1 MHNTVGMISP
11 ELLFSESHRQAFC
24 SGSDLERQCA
34 ELLEGYRDWWL
45 RGGER
50 RWRKMIW
57 SSGRT
62 DQDS

>member
-1 MHNTVGMISP
+1 MISP

-45 RGGER
+45 RGGGEEMEKNDLEQR
-50 RWRKMIW
+50 SHR
-57 SSGRT
+57 SGFLIR
-62 DQDS
+62 